1 MPVIPSE
8 RAQEVRDQLLG
19 AAERRRQLSSSSEAL
34 SDEIRQLVRDARAVS
49 IPVAE
54 VARLLEIDRS
64 TLYRVYS
71 DAA

>member
-1 MPVIPSE
+1 MPVTPSDS
-8 RAQEVRDQLLG
+8 AQRVRDQLTDV
-19 AAERRRQLSSSSEAL
+19 AERRQQLDSSKEAL
-34 SDEIRQLVRDARAVS
+34 SDEIRQLVRDARAVG

-54 VARLLEIDRS
+54 VARRLGIDRS